1 MRHNQ
6 IPPLPVWRKNAG
18 DDVWVTLTVPFS
30 SLLCRNPG
38 VPEKILVTFPQE
50 NDFSL
55 LEKSICKENDEDEH
69 EF

>member
-1 MRHNQ
+1 MRRNQ
-6 IPPLPVWRKNAG
+6 IPPLPAQRKNAG
-18 DDVWVTLTVPFS
+18 DDVWFLLTVCFS

-50 NDFSL
+50 INFSL
-55 LEKSICKENDEDEH
+55 LEKSICKEKDEDEH

>member
-1 MRHNQ
+1 MMSGHS
-6 IPPLPVWRKNAG
+6 
-18 DDVWVTLTVPFS
+18 DS

-50 NDFSL
+50 NSFSL
-55 LEKSICKENDEDEH
+55 LEKEKDEDER